1 MKNLLIAVGLGVSLV
16 GAVTDGHSAEV
27 AGGELSANIGV
38 ASNYLF
44 RGVTQTD
51 DGAAVFGGVD
61 WVHESGFYTGAW
73 LSNVDFG
80 DPDED
85 DDDVDSPSAEF
96 DAYAGYAF
104 VLGEFD
110 LDVNTIYYWY
120 PDADDDFDYWEIGG
134 SAGWQWLTAG
144 LQYTVWGEV
153 NDGPFNNGD
162 IYYYA
167 NAAFEPIET
176 WGLGFAIGQYD
187 FDEGDDYTHWGVS
200 LSKDTEDFGTFSLNY
215 EQTDDDEGVAVDDDP
230 KLWVGWSI
238 SFE

>member
-1 MKNLLIAVGLGVSLV
+1 MRNLLITLGLSVSLAGV
-16 GAVTDGHSAEV
+16 ASDGHATEV
-27 AGGELSANIGV
+27 AGGELSANVGV

-51 DGAAVFGGVD
+51 DGASIQGGLD
-61 WVHESGFYTGAW
+61 WVHASGFYAGTW

-80 DPDED
+80 E
-85 DDDVDSPSAEF
+85 DSPSAEF
-96 DAYAGYAF
+96 DAYAGYTF
-104 VLGEFD
+104 LLGQFD

-134 SAGWQWLTAG
+134 SGSWEWLTAG

-153 NDGPFNNGD
+153 NDGPFSDGD

-176 WGLGFAIGQYD
+176 WGLGVAIGQYD
-187 FDEGDDYTHWGVS
+187 FDDGDDYTHWGVS
-200 LSKDTEDFGTFSLNY
+200 LSKDTDQFGTFSLNY

-238 SFE
+238 SFD